1 MLISILKLYSF
12 SIARTSIPVPQVYL
26 YCSTPDNPVRAEWIL
41 MQYMPGGRPGDC
53 IENLTDSQK
62 HRTGMDPAT
71 IMSSLFQITAP
82 KCGSLVRSGY
92 QDDTCLQCRSL
103 KYPICTTKITQG
115 QTHSKAAA
123 VPKEHFSIGPVNDAS
138 FLDYPRQL
146 PIELCGPFDTERDW
160 IEAFAFGGK
169 PRLECLTEEWKKLRL

>member
-1 MLISILKLYSF
+1 
-12 SIARTSIPVPQVYL
+12 
-26 YCSTPDNPVRAEWIL
+26 
-41 MQYMPGGRPGDC
+41 
-53 IENLTDSQK
+53 
-62 HRTGMDPAT
+62 
-71 IMSSLFQITAP
+71 MSSLFQITAL

-92 QDDTCLQCRSL
+92 QDDTSLQYHSL
-103 KYPICTTKITQG
+103 RYPICSPKVTQG
-115 QTHSKAAA
+115 QTRSKAAA
-123 VPKEHFSIGPVNDAS
+123 VPKDHFSIGPVNDIS